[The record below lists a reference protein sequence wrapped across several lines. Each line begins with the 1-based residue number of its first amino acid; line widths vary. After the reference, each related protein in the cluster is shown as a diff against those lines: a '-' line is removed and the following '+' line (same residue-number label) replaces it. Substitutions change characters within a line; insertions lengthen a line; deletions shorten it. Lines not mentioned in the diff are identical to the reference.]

1 VAKKKKQHAAPA
13 LSAGELRRRA
23 ERAVAEGRFQQA
35 LELSKQLQKLVPTP
49 ANLQLLRDAYLGRA
63 RQLRTQGFLRDAHT
77 TLQASLAVPGQDQA
91 WLEQVAEEMAAAGE
105 VSQALHLLQRF
116 PDSPALPRVLA
127 RAADAAVQHE
137 AAGRKLLP
145 ENLHAD
151 FDRVLQ
157 AFRHLEAGQDE
168 PARET
173 LAGLGLRSPFL
184 EWKVLLRGLLA
195 YYQKDDVRALENWQR
210 LAPDR
215 LPARLAAPLR
225 FQIDPSYRTAQPPE
239 AQNTLRK
246 QADRLQ
252 SPLLVQ
258 QLRDV
263 QKDLMSDEHFQRALR
278 RVEPIIEGLRQ
289 EFPQLLPRLAACFYW
304 AVINV
309 GRPEDVLRYQRLFGT
324 PADDPTFD
332 RLRALAYEQGHSME
346 SAHRHWQ
353 KYEQALAAHPKT
365 WPGEQLNRARAL
377 VWYHMGQNAVNVP
390 DVDDLP
396 ELPPYFRDHPD
407 RPRPLNPG
415 AEQCFRHCLELA
427 PDHLEAAEALFHLY
441 LEKEDAKKA
450 EETALA
456 LLERFPQHAQ
466 TLEELADFY
475 MHHEDYGKALTMY
488 ERALRVNPLDRKLR
502 GRLGTA
508 HLFHGRSHVEAGRF
522 DEARSEYQLALDLSD
537 GRDKATVYCKWAAC
551 EFKAGNAERA
561 EELLQQAR
569 EDAGSRLA
577 VAYSVLIET
586 IRLKL
591 APALKRRF
599 DKEFNEALAEPPS
612 PAGARAAAKMTAAHQ
627 LAGVTYRGQKTHE
640 KKVLA
645 YLDRAKK
652 ADFTEDQLDGLCWSL
667 LELKATKLL
676 RAFTGLGKQR
686 FPRNPYFPFYEAES
700 YFQKG
705 PERMQIWQV
714 RPLLEEARRLA
725 EALPRDERQQSLLA
739 TIQERWQMLAAI
751 NPFFMGQ
758 FEDMFGD
765 FFGDEFYDD
774 DDEDEDDGW

>member
-1 VAKKKKQHAAPA
+1 VAKKKKQHAAPP

-35 LELSKQLQKLVPTP
+35 LELSKQLHKQVPTP

-63 RQLRTQGFLRDAHT
+63 RQLRSHGFSRDALT
-77 TLQASLAVPGQDQA
+77 TLQAGLSVAGQDQP
-91 WLEQVAEEMAAAGE
+91 WLEQVAEELAASGE
-105 VSQALHLLQRF
+105 VNQALQLLQRF
-116 PDSPALPRVLA
+116 PDSPAQSRILA
-127 RAADAAVQHE
+127 RAADAALQQE

-145 ENLHAD
+145 ANLHAD

-157 AFRHLEAGQDE
+157 ASQQLEAGQDE
-168 PARET
+168 AARET
-173 LAGLGLRSPFL
+173 LTGIGLRSPFL
-184 EWKVLLRGLLA
+184 EWKVLLRGLQA

-210 LAPDR
+210 LAADR

-225 FQIDPSYRTAQPPE
+225 FQIDPGYRTAQPPE
-239 AQNTLRK
+239 AQTALRK

-258 QLRDV
+258 QLRDI
-263 QKDLMSDEHFQRALR
+263 QKDLMSDEHFQRGLR
-278 RVEPIIEGLRQ
+278 RVEPVIDGLRQ

-332 RLRALAYEQGHSME
+332 RLRALAYEQAHDLDP
-346 SAHRHWQ
+346 AHRHWQ
-353 KYEQALAAHPKT
+353 KYEQALAAHPEA
-365 WPGEQLNRARAL
+365 WPGEQLNHARAL
-377 VWYHMGQNAVNVP
+377 VWYHMGRNAANVP
-390 DVDDLP
+390 DVDALP
-396 ELPPYFRDHPD
+396 DMPPFFRDPSD
-407 RPRPLNPG
+407 RPRPLHPT
-415 AEQCFRHCLELA
+415 AEQCFRHCLELT
-427 PDHLEAAEALFHLY
+427 PDHLEALEALFHLY
-441 LEKEDAKKA
+441 LEKEDKKKA
-450 EETALA
+450 EQTALE
-456 LLERFPQHAQ
+456 LLARFPEHAQ

-475 MHHEDYGKALTMY
+475 MHHEDYGKALAMY

-508 HLFHGRSHVEAGRF
+508 HLFHARSHVEAGRF
-522 DEARSEYQLALDLSD
+522 DEARAEYQLALDLGA
-537 GRDKATVYCKWAAC
+537 GREKATVYCKWAAC
-551 EFKAGNAERA
+551 EFKAGNTERA
-561 EELLQQAR
+561 EELLRQAQ

-599 DKEFNEALAEPPS
+599 DKEFNDALAEPPS
-612 PAGARAAAKMTAAHQ
+612 PAAAMAVAQTTAAHQ

-652 ADFTEDQLDGLCWSL
+652 ADFTEEQLEGLCRSL
-667 LELKATKLL
+667 LEMKSTRLL

-686 FPRNPYFPFYEAES
+686 FGRNPHFPFIEAES

-705 PERMQIWQV
+705 PDRMQIWQV
-714 RPLLEEARRLA
+714 RPLLEEAKRLA
-725 EALPRDERQQSLLA
+725 EALPRDERQQMLLEI
-739 TIQERWQMLAAI
+739 IQERWQMLADL

-758 FEDMFGD
+758 FEGMFGD
-765 FFGDEFYDD
+765 FFGEEFD